1 MSEVDVMEELK
12 ALVEQSPE
20 FSDCTV
26 THTEEGGLGFLIDM
40 PREGK
45 FLVLV
50 KREEE

>member
-26 THTEEGGLGFLIDM
+26 THAEGLGFLIDM

>member
-1 MSEVDVMEELK
+1 MNEVDVMEELK

-40 PREGK
+40 PREGQ
-45 FLVLV
+45 FVV
-50 KREEE
+50 VVRRAEE